1 MSHAL
6 PFEPLSDFELSHFEK
21 LSTQEEE
28 IEYVETH
35 LDEIIA
41 KLRATKSIPPEDVE
55 SLVECF
61 TNYRSELEAAIP
73 WEEFAKEFM
82 KD

>member
-6 PFEPLSDFELSHFEK
+6 PFPPTAFEELSK
-21 LSTQEEE
+21 EEQ

-35 LDEIIA
+35 LDEIVA
-41 KLRATKSIPPEDVE
+41 DLRANKSIPPEDVE
-55 SLVECF
+55 SLVDCF
-61 TNYRSELEAAIP
+61 THYRSEVEGAIP

-82 KD
+82 QD